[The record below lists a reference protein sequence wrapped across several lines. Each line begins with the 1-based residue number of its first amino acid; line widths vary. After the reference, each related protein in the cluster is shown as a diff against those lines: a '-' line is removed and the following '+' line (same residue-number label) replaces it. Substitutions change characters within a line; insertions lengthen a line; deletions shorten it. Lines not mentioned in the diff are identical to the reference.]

1 MAVVSISRIQV
12 RRGRANE
19 GTGLPQLASGE
30 FGWAVDTQELYIG
43 NGSTA
48 EGAPAVGN
56 TKILTEATNVLELAG
71 QYTYRSDSN
80 IQTREGGAVARTITE
95 RLDDRVSVRAF
106 GLTPTIS
113 PSQQTEQLQKAL
125 FELYLRPGF
134 TKEDAPVLHIEPGEY
149 TLTETVYL
157 PPYTTIIG
165 AGKERT
171 VFKKTGDFPMFVTV
185 SSETSYNGTLA
196 TAVVLAEPT
205 VAANA
210 LANQAR
216 RVRLEHMTLECGDS
230 SATSRAYILSLN
242 NCRDSVFEHVR
253 FKYAPTDVNATTPV
267 IAENEVAIE
276 FVSKNDTVKT
286 QDNTFLECEFI
297 GLDEAV
303 YAPYRVSHNKFKRCK
318 FDFLRRGV
326 ILGENLV
333 PGFNAGPDDNVIT
346 DSSFENIYEHAFLVP
361 TGTNNKSVQNKYGR
375 SVGNN
380 GGSAGTAAYPIV
392 SYGERGNL
400 SIDDVFDRTY
410 NLAMNESFT
419 PNTQYFPE
427 VEGPVFYT
435 NGSYQSTT
443 LALGAFERTAF
454 RLPADTTKYYT
465 VEYFYKSNAP
475 TLFPNRDF
483 TRSGVLEIFVNR
495 ESNTVEI
502 TDDYETTGLAAFGT
516 NIVFEGRIQYDDP
529 VLQTEVWAAD
539 IVTTNQNDQGDLII
553 KITSKS

>member
-71 QYTYRSDSN
+71 QYTYRSDTSL
-80 IQTREGGAVARTITE
+80 QTSEGGPIARTITE

-106 GLTPTIS
+106 GVLPTVS
-113 PSQQTEQLQKAL
+113 AETQTQQLQKAL
-125 FELYLRPGF
+125 YELYLSSDFVP
-134 TKEDAPVLHIEPGEY
+134 TNAPVLHIEPGEY
-149 TLTETVYL
+149 TLSETVYL
-157 PPYTTIIG
+157 PPYTTIVG
-165 AGKERT
+165 AGKDKT

-185 SSETSYNGTLA
+185 SSETSYTGTLS
-196 TAVVLAEPT
+196 TAIPIAEPT

-210 LANQAR
+210 VANQAR
-216 RVRLEHMTLECGDS
+216 RIRLEQMTLEAGDS
-230 SATSRAYILSLN
+230 AATSRTYLLSLN
-242 NCRDSVFEHVR
+242 NCRDSEFENIR
-253 FKYAPTDVNATTPV
+253 FKYEPTDVTQSTPV

-276 FVSKNDTVKT
+276 LVSKNDTTKT
-286 QDNTFLECEFI
+286 RDNNFIDCEFV
-297 GLDEAV
+297 GMDEAA
-303 YAPYRVSHNKFKRCK
+303 YGPYSVSDNVFERCK
-318 FDFLRRGV
+318 FNFLRRGV
-326 ILGENLV
+326 ILGENLAI
-333 PGFNAGPDDNVIT
+333 GQSGPTDNVVKNST
-346 DSSFENIYEHAFLVP
+346 FENIYEHAFLVP
-361 TGTNNKSVQNKYGR
+361 TGTNNKSVENHYGR

-410 NLAMNESFT
+410 NLAMNDEFT
-419 PNTQYFPE
+419 PNTQYYPE

-435 NGSYQSTT
+435 NGGYQATR
-443 LALGAFERTAF
+443 LAVGAFERTAF
-454 RLPADTTKYYT
+454 RLPADTTKFYT
-465 VEYFYKSNAP
+465 VEYFYKSNSE
-475 TLFPNRDF
+475 LFPGRDF
-483 TRSGVLEIFVNR
+483 TRTGTLEIFVNR
-495 ESNTVEI
+495 ESDTVEI
-502 TDDYETTGLAAFGT
+502 VDENDSTGLVTAFGE
-516 NIVFEGRIQYDDP
+516 NIVFEGEIQYDDP
-529 VLQTEVWAAD
+529 VDKNFVWAAN
-539 IVTTNQNDQGDLII
+539 ITASNPNDEGDLII